1 VPTGRQGNLIVTSS
15 RTVKDS
21 ELRKK
26 LIQEIKRALA
36 KLDFDPQP
44 WPRML
49 EDASAV
55 FRSDPRIATSGS
67 NLKFEAVN
75 QYFLNS
81 EGTVVRSGR
90 TLYEMTIS
98 CSTQAS
104 DGMSLQRNNGFV
116 VENIKELPSATEFVA
131 RATKL
136 AQTLKE
142 LRSAPV
148 VDEEYRGPVLFSA
161 DAATSA
167 FAVLVGENVLGR
179 RPELGKT
186 ARTTGAFA
194 TSYKS
199 RVLPD
204 FLSVVDDPTS
214 PSYRGQSLVGH
225 YDIDDEGV
233 PAQRVAVID
242 KGNLVNYLIGREP
255 IRDFPVSNGHAR
267 ARIPGNAPALTHAVP
282 HVGNL
287 IVNSSQTVSPEQ
299 LKKKL
304 IELCQQRDLPY
315 CYYVETFGP
324 RLAPR
329 LLYKVWAKDG
339 HQELVRGASFG
350 DLDTRALRNN
360 LIAAGDELYVE
371 NHPLNVPHSIAAPSI
386 LFDELEIKRAT
397 TNREKLPEYPA
408 PALSSGK

>member
-1 VPTGRQGNLIVTSS
+1 MDDFAHAEPVHAIG
-15 RTVKDS
+15 
-21 ELRKK
+21 
-26 LIQEIKRALA
+26 ALA

-55 FRSDPRIATSGS
+55 FRSDPQIETSGS
-67 NLKFEAVN
+67 NLKFDAVN

-90 TLYEMTIS
+90 TLYQMHIS

-104 DGMSLQRNNGFV
+104 DGMNLQRNHGFV

-136 AQTLKE
+136 AETLKE
-142 LRSAPV
+142 LRRAPV

-167 FAVLVGENVLGR
+167 FAALVGENVLGR

-214 PSYRGQSLVGH
+214 SSYRGQSLVGICH
-225 YDIDDEGV
+225 G
-233 PAQRVAVID
+233 PLWAQRALAQPAD
-242 KGNLVNYLIGREP
+242 
-255 IRDFPVSNGHAR
+255 PVEFV
-267 ARIPGNAPALTHAVP
+267 PVEALGV
-282 HVGNL
+282 
-287 IVNSSQTVSPEQ
+287 
-299 LKKKL
+299 
-304 IELCQQRDLPY
+304 
-315 CYYVETFGP
+315 
-324 RLAPR
+324 
-329 LLYKVWAKDG
+329 DG
-339 HQELVRGASFG
+339 Q
-350 DLDTRALRNN
+350 
-360 LIAAGDELYVE
+360 
-371 NHPLNVPHSIAAPSI
+371 
-386 LFDELEIKRAT
+386 
-397 TNREKLPEYPA
+397 
-408 PALSSGK
+408 